1 MKKLKTVALLV
12 FIVVVAVGLVG
23 CGNTSQPANNT
34 GKEPS
39 QNNEPEQKQ
48 DEIVLGV
55 SLMTLNSPY
64 FEAMK
69 RGLEEEAEAKGVKL
83 VVTDAQL
90 NLSNQVSSV
99 ENLIAQKVD
108 AILLNPVESAAIA
121 PAVEA
126 ANQANI
132 PVIALDVSPE
142 SGQIEAL
149 VASNNKTAGAT
160 AGAYVA
166 ERLGGK
172 GKVAILDGPPISSFM
187 DRVEGFKEEIAK
199 YPDIEIVRER
209 KVIEN
214 SSIKFMEATDNM
226 LTAIPDIDA
235 IFAVNDF
242 GALAVDS
249 IVQSSNKEFKVFSI
263 GVDGMPDVVDAILN
277 GETVGGSVAQ
287 LPAEMGRLGVQ
298 AALDFLNGNT
308 LEPII
313 DVPVQ
318 LLTKETAEGFSW

>member
-1 MKKLKTVALLV
+1 MKNVKTVLISVFVLLV
-12 FIVVVAVGLVG
+12 AVSLAA
-23 CGNTSQPANNT
+23 CGNTQSLETNKDSNKQSENKTDQP
-34 GKEPS
+34 
-39 QNNEPEQKQ
+39 

-69 RGLEEEAEAKGVKL
+69 RGLEEEALAKGVKL

-90 NLSNQVSSV
+90 NVSNQVSTV

-142 SGQIEAL
+142 SGGIEAL
-149 VASNNKTAGAT
+149 VASNNKTAGST

-166 ERLGGK
+166 ERLEGK

-187 DRVEGFKEEIAK
+187 DRVAGFKEEIAK

-226 LTAIPDIDA
+226 LTSVPDIDA

-249 IVQSSNKEFKVFSI
+249 IVQSSSKEFKVFSI
-263 GVDGMPDVVDAILN
+263 GVDGMPDAVDAILK

-287 LPAEMGRLGVQ
+287 LPAEMGKLGVR
-298 AALDFLNGNT
+298 AALDFLNGSK
-308 LEPII
+308 LEPVI

-318 LLTKETAEGFSW
+318 LLTKENAEGFSW